1 MGLSNG
7 GKGVCLA
14 ESASGPRFASLILLS
29 AVLHDRIQP
38 ASLAKRLPN
47 RPVLILSGQNDDR
60 VPWSY
65 VDGYAVKFEQAGRK
79 VTKRAFDGEDHI
91 LFFRRQNEILDEVR
105 RWIESH

>member
-14 ESASGPRFASLILLS
+14 ESSRGPRFASIILLS
-29 AVLHDRIQP
+29 AVLHDDIQP
-38 ASLAKRLPN
+38 ASLAKRLTN

-65 VDGYAVKFEQAGRK
+65 VDDYAAKLEKGGMQ
-79 VTKRAFDGEDHI
+79 VTKRAFDGEDHF
-91 LFFRRQNEILDEVR
+91 LFFRRQTEILDEVR
-105 RWIESH
+105 RWIMK

>member
-1 MGLSNG
+1 M
-7 GKGVCLA
+7 
-14 ESASGPRFASLILLS
+14 
-29 AVLHDRIQP
+29 
-38 ASLAKRLPN
+38 AKRLLN

-65 VDGYAVKFEQAGRK
+65 VDGYAVKLEKAGMH
-79 VTKRAFDGEDHI
+79 VTKRAFHGEDHF